1 MANNLCRL
9 KGKVLK
15 ELDDVETVPLPIL
28 RQTVNNKTSLKSIF
42 NLPFLFSLHLIHNTN
57 LFDLQNP
64 IYDTGTSNLA
74 QKWARLARNWT
85 NLELIHII

>member
-85 NLELIHII
+85 NPELIHII